1 MLLLKINLK
10 SDKNMR
16 KSILFLSSLI
26 IISCKADKYSNEKIK
41 NQSFVST
48 RDMLVDTN
56 PSEEKEENTSYLIPS
71 EKSKFPFIID
81 QKVYNELADSQYTP
95 IKDINTVNS
104 LLIPKYKKELISI
117 NNDTHL
123 LSNYSFVK
131 IAERKIKN
139 FKITFFV
146 SRYHGNGAFTTT
158 FANVTRENS
167 NKIIDSKKVGY
178 YYSYVGESK
187 LVTLVMDKNGKI
199 EITTMIDRDKPTMEN
214 LKIDINGKIVAS
226 R

>member
-41 NQSFVST
+41 NQGFVST